1 MLSNLEKQNRS
12 KKRIFFCF
20 YQISPFF
27 SYNLDYRSGWGW
39 LQHVT
44 NLTQTDLDKLSLLY
58 TTAKNNNNK
67 RYQETTPC
75 GLCRLR
81 ERKSFKEGKT
91 L

>member
-1 MLSNLEKQNRS
+1 MLSNPEKQNGS

-39 LQHVT
+39 LQRVT
-44 NLTQTDLDKLSLLY
+44 NLTQTDLDKLSLVY
-58 TTAKNNNNK
+58 TTAKNNNKK

-75 GLCRLR
+75 GLCRTFAG
-81 ERKSFKEGKT
+81 FKEGKT

>member
-1 MLSNLEKQNRS
+1 MGFAFTRFHL
-12 KKRIFFCF
+12 
-20 YQISPFF
+20 FF
-27 SYNLDYRSGWGW
+27 SYRYNLDYRSGWGW
-39 LQHVT
+39 LQRVT
-44 NLTQTDLDKLSLLY
+44 NLTQTDLDKLSLVY
-58 TTAKNNNNK
+58 TTAKNNNKK